1 MNAVCIQNSVRDG
14 RYRFLVRT
22 KWTLLTVGEYLWT
35 PYWIPSNKT
44 FALLCILAHWIC
56 ASILFNL
63 NSNLEERHIVTV
75 SALVLCIAKS
85 FRFVLPLHSMCTLCC
100 HVCVCILFYAFAF
113 MHACICSLR
122 LHAFPLHYLNV
133 CNALYMW
140 YDCIYMPN
148 RAQHNPIK
156 NNGKKCTAIE
166 QTILSENDLLSRVCF
181 RAFYT
186 LAWHTHTHKKPFN
199 WIFFALFIFSCVYI
213 GWCAKTALSCAI
225 HFIASMNSRLLFAV

>member
-1 MNAVCIQNSVRDG
+1 MHSRSLNLCFHSVQLELEFG
-14 RYRFLVRT
+14 GETHRYRFSSCFVYRKKFLFFHC
-22 KWTLLTVGEYLWT
+22 
-35 PYWIPSNKT
+35 IQC
-44 FALLCILAHWIC
+44 AL
-56 ASILFNL
+56 
-63 NSNLEERHIVTV
+63 
-75 SALVLCIAKS
+75 
-85 FRFVLPLHSMCTLCC
+85 FVAMC
-100 HVCVCILFYAFAF
+100 VCVCILFYAFAF

-122 LHAFPLHYLNV
+122 LHAFLLHYLNV

-186 LAWHTHTHKKPFN
+186 LA
-199 WIFFALFIFSCVYI
+199 
-213 GWCAKTALSCAI
+213 
-225 HFIASMNSRLLFAV
+225 